1 MYVDFCLIVLAVFLT
16 SPMKENIKKVVVSF
30 VNVAVVV
37 IISER
42 KKITFLLECLLP
54 ILLDSQP
61 YVWHE
66 NSLYLTL
73 LNFQAINF

>member
-16 SPMKENIKKVVVSF
+16 SPMKENVKKVVVSF

-42 KKITFLLECLLP
+42 KKNHLSFGMFVTHFIGFATIRL
-54 ILLDSQP
+54 
-61 YVWHE
+61 
-66 NSLYLTL
+66 
-73 LNFQAINF
+73 A